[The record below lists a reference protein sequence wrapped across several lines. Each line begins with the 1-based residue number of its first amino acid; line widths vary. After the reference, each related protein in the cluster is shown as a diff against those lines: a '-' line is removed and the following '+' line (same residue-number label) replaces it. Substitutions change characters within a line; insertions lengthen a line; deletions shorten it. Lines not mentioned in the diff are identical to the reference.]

1 MHFREDKTKS
11 VLFANKQKIK
21 SIRNLNVKYKDIK
34 RKYWQVSYLG
44 CVLNETFSGEPMALK
59 QLNKINGKLKFFYDK
74 NKKHQHYALHSSSH
88 ILNMSALHGT
98 LALM

>member
-1 MHFREDKTKS
+1 
-11 VLFANKQKIK
+11 
-21 SIRNLNVKYKDIK
+21 
-34 RKYWQVSYLG
+34 
-44 CVLNETFSGEPMALK
+44 MALK